1 MMTTAEAR
9 RAIKAA
15 RKVFAW
21 TKLYGTD
28 GEYLQVQKQSLLA
41 AIDRGDAIE
50 FDLDLRH
57 SDLYIN

>member
-1 MMTTAEAR
+1 MMTKAEAL

-21 TKLYGTD
+21 TNLYGSD

-41 AIDRGDAIE
+41 AIDQCDAVE
-50 FDLDLRH
+50 FSLDLRH